1 MSIQTAAD
9 KTSLYCVLVL
19 HQSSALDLLLTMTM
33 MLPLPLLCLVTMAWT
48 HRSNVSGSEGKPG
61 QRKGRVGSPAGDG
74 VYEYIICFLS
84 SCHVMLCHVM

>member
-19 HQSSALDLLLTMTM
+19 HQSSALDLLLTMTV

-48 HRSNVSGSEGKPG
+48 HRSHVSGSEGKPG
-61 QRKGRVGSPAGDG
+61 QREGVGSPAGDG
-74 VYEYIICFLS
+74 VYMSTFTLHISEY
-84 SCHVMLCHVM
+84 LC